1 MRGVKPAP
9 ACLCVGLNLRAAALK
24 QSLNNE
30 KTPDRSLC
38 RLPLLL
44 PQEFA

>member
-1 MRGVKPAP
+1 MRGVKPVP
-9 ACLCVGLNLRAAALK
+9 ACLCIGLNLRAAALK

-30 KTPDRSLC
+30 KTPDRSPC

-44 PQEFA
+44 PQKFA